1 MKWRECGLGRVFVVR
16 LEDGDRLPDSIE
28 NFARAVG
35 VKRAIVNAVGGV
47 ESGRIVVGPEKTD
60 TSAGVKP
67 MTHEIE
73 GVHEAAGVGT
83 IFPDEKGNPVL
94 HMHAAMGREGTTR
107 TGCVRTGLNV
117 WKVLE
122 VMVVEI
128 LGDEPVRRRDPET
141 GFELLEP

>member
-1 MKWRECGLGRVFVVR
+1 MKYRECALGRVFVVR

-28 NFARAVG
+28 EFAASEGVLRAMVT
-35 VKRAIVNAVGGV
+35 AVGGV

-60 TSAGVKP
+60 TSGGVKP
-67 MTHEIE
+67 MTLDIS

-83 IFPDEKGNPVL
+83 IFPDESGKPVL

-122 VMVVEI
+122 VMVIEI
-128 LGDEPVRRRDPET
+128 IGNEPTRRRDAET